1 MATQVAGNDWSEILY
16 YREKNL
22 LELRWLPSSESM
34 GDGGFKATL
43 MQLAWQAE
51 ILMPASL
58 MIDATD
64 FAHKF
69 GDGVMEWRNDHVIPR
84 YSAAGV
90 RKFAFFMPG
99 FPNTVET
106 GAPEVYE
113 GPATF
118 PTACSPNGPTR
129 SSGSQ
134 LSGVSHKYDDVY
146 ILALRRS
153 GLHTPLER
161 GRAWQAEAHT
171 PSSCLRRSGSS
182 SKRWP
187 PSIRHRIETSF
198 APRSSCTPSKAL
210 PTNRSPL
217 GWTCHARSSPS
228 GESGSTNNGW
238 PVWPSDPAP
247 DAPRSFPPRVVVE
260 VKAIACELPA
270 TLGVPLSRLHVP
282 DIRTAVVA
290 RGLVAQISDTTI
302 WRWLSEDAIKPWQHR
317 SWIFPRDPDFEQK
330 AGVVLD
336 LYHRTF
342 QGRPL
347 GPNEFVLSADEKT
360 SIQAR
365 CRCHPTLP
373 PAKART
379 MRVEHEYERGGALQ
393 YLAAWDCHHAKLFGR
408 CEPKTG
414 VSPFGRLVAQV
425 MNTHPY
431 RSAKRVFWIV
441 DNGSSHRGQRSINR
455 LQGQYPN
462 LRLVHLPLH
471 ASWLNQ
477 VEIFF
482 SILQRKVLT
491 PNDFTELA
499 DVEHRVLAFQKRYQ
513 QTAAPFQWK
522 FTRDDLADLMKKLH
536 KAQVID

>member
-1 MATQVAGNDWSEILY
+1 MKRTEDIVVIGGGVIGVCVAY
-16 YREKNL
+16 YLLKEGRKVIL
-22 LELRWLPSSESM
+22 LERDEVCSGSSYGNTGLIVPSHSIPLPTPGVVMRALKWMFDSESPFYVKPRL
-34 GDGGFKATL
+34 DPRL
-43 MQLAWQAE
+43 ISWLWQFRA
-51 ILMPASL
+51 AS
-58 MIDATD
+58 
-64 FAHKF
+64 K
-69 GDGVMEWRNDHVIPR
+69 
-84 YSAAGV
+84 
-90 RKFAFFMPG
+90 
-99 FPNTVET
+99 
-106 GAPEVYE
+106 
-113 GPATF
+113 
-118 PTACSPNGPTR
+118 R
-129 SSGSQ
+129 SRMLKSVQ
-134 LSGVSHKYDDVY
+134 VLLELSGVSHKYDDVY

-499 DVEHRVLAFQKRYQ
+499 DVEHRVLAFQRRYQ
-513 QTAAPFQWK
+513 QTAAPFQWQ

-536 KAQVID
+536 KAQQLQEQLAA